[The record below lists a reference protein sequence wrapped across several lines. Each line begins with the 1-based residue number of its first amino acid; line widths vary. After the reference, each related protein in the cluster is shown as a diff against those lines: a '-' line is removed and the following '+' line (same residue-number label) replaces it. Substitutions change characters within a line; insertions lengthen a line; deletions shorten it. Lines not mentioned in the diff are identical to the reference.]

1 MELVAGLHELVV
13 PLVCTRVARDK
24 RKHLLLVQELL
35 AAWPRTERQ
44 LHPPRSTREAYCS
57 TPHMMDEDMIMAV
70 LTKLE
75 DLLYE
80 PYVDDEGTVWNKP
93 SDEGQQFQD
102 ELEAFQGRSMKVFA
116 GGGRGGGG
124 RGGDDGTGF
133 DLRAT
138 DLHKEFCTLVET
150 TVMRFIAENYGGATA
165 ASFAEMLG
173 GVRTNAAAAS
183 WQREGAKEIVT
194 LLNEVS
200 DFQFWAKGMQRKAA
214 AAAARKDRRREGDSD
229 ASSDEEDG
237 SNEDDE
243 RGSGGGREGKDGGG
257 GEIEARYSHK

>member
-1 MELVAGLHELVV
+1 
-13 PLVCTRVARDK
+13 
-24 RKHLLLVQELL
+24 
-35 AAWPRTERQ
+35 
-44 LHPPRSTREAYCS
+44 
-57 TPHMMDEDMIMAV
+57 MMDEDMIMAV

-80 PYVDDEGTVWNKP
+80 PYVDDEGSVWNKP

-116 GGGRGGGG
+116 GGGRGGCG
-124 RGGDDGTGF
+124 RDDDGTGF

-173 GVRTNAAAAS
+173 GVVRTNAAAAS

-200 DFQFWAKGMQRKAA
+200 DFEFWAKGMQRKAA
-214 AAAARKDRRREGDSD
+214 AAAARKDRRRGGDSD

-237 SNEDDE
+237 E
-243 RGSGGGREGKDGGG
+243 RGSGGGGREGKDGGG
-257 GEIEARYSHK
+257 GEIEARFSHK